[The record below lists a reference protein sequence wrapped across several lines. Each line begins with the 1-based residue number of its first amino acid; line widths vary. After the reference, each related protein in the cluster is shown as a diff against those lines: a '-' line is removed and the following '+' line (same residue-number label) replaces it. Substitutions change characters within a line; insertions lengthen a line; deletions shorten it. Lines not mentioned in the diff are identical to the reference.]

1 MPNWNQILDQLHE
14 SGSAQDIIRRG
25 YLKDLQAATGRN
37 IIIYYSGWLQKP
49 DIKGSEINDADKN
62 GLMTVIHQLD
72 RSLGLDLVLHT
83 PGGDIAATESIVDYL
98 RSMFGTNIRAII
110 PQLALSGG
118 TLIACACKEIVM
130 GTHSSLGPID
140 PQFGGIP
147 AHGIVE
153 EFNKAANEIRAN
165 QLNALIWGP
174 ILQKYHP
181 TLIGEC
187 NKAMQWAET
196 LARDWLAT
204 GMFAGVTGAQ
214 ATINNIIKEL
224 IDHALNLSH
233 ARHISASKAAAIG
246 LKITNLETDPNLQ
259 DLVLS
264 VHHATILTL
273 SSTPAFKIIEN
284 HSGTAFIQ
292 AFQQVMIKPS

>member
-1 MPNWNQILDQLHE
+1 
-14 SGSAQDIIRRG
+14 
-25 YLKDLQAATGRN
+25 
-37 IIIYYSGWLQKP
+37 
-49 DIKGSEINDADKN
+49 
-62 GLMTVIHQLD
+62 
-72 RSLGLDLVLHT
+72 
-83 PGGDIAATESIVDYL
+83 
-98 RSMFGTNIRAII
+98 
-110 PQLALSGG
+110 
-118 TLIACACKEIVM
+118 M
-130 GTHSSLGPID
+130 G
-140 PQFGGIP
+140 
-147 AHGIVE
+147 